1 MQESGILMS
10 DGERFP
16 MTARPVKYYFK
27 YLFAIFHDHISLKQ
41 IFSLFKLKFS
51 DRIYWS
57 HFFHPTFPSNT
68 KNHTAKQN
76 EL

>member
-10 DGERFP
+10 DGEIFP

-51 DRIYWS
+51 VS
-57 HFFHPTFPSNT
+57 NPTFPSNT
-68 KNHTAKQN
+68 KNHTAKQS